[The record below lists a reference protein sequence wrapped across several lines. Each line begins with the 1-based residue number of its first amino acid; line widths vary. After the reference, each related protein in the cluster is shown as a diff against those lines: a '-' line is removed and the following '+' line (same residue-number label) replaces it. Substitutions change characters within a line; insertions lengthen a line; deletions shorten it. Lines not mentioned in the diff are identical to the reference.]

1 MARSGGRMTTTT
13 TIPDQGQP
21 VTAPTV
27 RRRWRVKRP
36 LALDSVSVHPPT
48 TDSPSPAEASQRA
61 QCCDAL
67 TAWGHRCENLA
78 RALYFRDGRMVC
90 KQHLKQPVPAYS
102 CGDRV
107 GAYGA
112 TMALALGD
120 EP

>member
-48 TDSPSPAEASQRA
+48 TDSPSPAEASQRSA
-61 QCCDAL
+61 AMPLQL
-67 TAWGHRCENLA
+67 GVTAA
-78 RALYFRDGRMVC
+78 RTSPGRFI
-90 KQHLKQPVPAYS
+90 S
-102 CGDRV
+102 
-107 GAYGA
+107 A
-112 TMALALGD
+112 TAGWSANSI
-120 EP
+120 